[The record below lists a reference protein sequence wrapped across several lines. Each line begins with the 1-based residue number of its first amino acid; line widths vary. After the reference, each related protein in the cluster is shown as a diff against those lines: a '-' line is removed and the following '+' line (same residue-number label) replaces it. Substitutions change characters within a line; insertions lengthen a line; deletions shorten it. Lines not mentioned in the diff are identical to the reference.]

1 MNFIQNSADCHA
13 FSPAALKLAITENS
27 IKHSKMPVYVNSIG
41 SVSAQKTFDNAI
53 FLEEIVRYN
62 NTVLEVIAPNY
73 KDYIPPAAARRMAKG
88 IKMSTVSAKTA
99 MTEAAIEENE
109 IDAIIVGTGLG
120 CIGDSEKFVSDI
132 IDNDEQF
139 LTPTRFIQ
147 SSHNTVAG
155 QIALGIG
162 CKGHNF
168 TYVHSAI
175 SFESAVLDAKMQL
188 ENGEANHILV
198 GGVDELVDHHVN
210 THRLIGHIK
219 QEPVETLSI
228 LKSATKGTIFS
239 EGANFF
245 TLSSEKRPSCYAELL
260 GIKTYNTLAENQLTA
275 KTHAFL
281 SENGIEPDAIDVIIL
296 GNNGDVEFDS
306 YYDTVASGF
315 KDTAQV
321 YFKHLSGEFD
331 TASGFAFWLANKILK
346 EQRIP
351 DVVRLNSVAVTA
363 PKSVLIYNQY
373 RGENHSLTLLRK
385 C

>member
-1 MNFIQNSADCHA
+1 
-13 FSPAALKLAITENS
+13 
-27 IKHSKMPVYVNSIG
+27 MPVYVNSIA
-41 SVSAQKTFDNAI
+41 SVSAQKTFDNSF
-53 FLEEIVRYN
+53 FLEDIVRYN
-62 NTVLEVIAPNY
+62 DTVLEIIAPDY
-73 KDYIPPAAARRMAKG
+73 KAYIPPAAARRMAKG
-88 IKMSTVSAKTA
+88 IKMSTVSAMTA
-99 MTEAAIEENE
+99 MTEAAMEEKE

-155 QIALGIG
+155 QIALGMG

-219 QEPVETLSI
+219 REPVETTSVLESG
-228 LKSATKGTIFS
+228 TKGAVFS
-239 EGANFF
+239 EGAHFF
-245 TLSSEKRPSCYAELL
+245 VFSNNQRSSCYAELL
-260 GIKTYNTLAENQLTA
+260 AVKTYNTLDEDQVAE
-275 KTHAFL
+275 KTQSFL
-281 SENGIEPDAIDVIIL
+281 SENGMEPDSVDVIVL
-296 GNNGDVEFDS
+296 GYNGDVEFDG
-306 YYDTVASGF
+306 YYDGLANELF
-315 KDTAQV
+315 KNTSQV

-331 TASGFAFWLANKILK
+331 TASGFGFWLANKILK
-346 EQRIP
+346 TQTVP
-351 DVVRLNSVAVTA
+351 DAVRLNSVEVNS
-363 PKSVLIYNQY
+363 PKTVLIYNQY

>member
-1 MNFIQNSADCHA
+1 
-13 FSPAALKLAITENS
+13 
-27 IKHSKMPVYVNSIG
+27 MPVFINSIG
-41 SVSAQKTFDNAI
+41 SVSAQKTFDNAL
-53 FLEEIVRYN
+53 FLEEIVRYTD
-62 NTVLEVIAPNY
+62 TVLEIIAPNY

-99 MTEAAIEENE
+99 MTEAGIEENE

-155 QIALGIG
+155 QIALGMG

-188 ENGEANHILV
+188 ENGEATHILV

-219 QEPVETLSI
+219 QEPVETMSVLNSG
-228 LKSATKGTIFS
+228 TKGAVFS

-260 GIKTYNTLAENQLTA
+260 GVKTFNTLAQNQLTT
-275 KTHAFL
+275 KTQAFL
-281 SENGIEPDAIDVIIL
+281 SENGIEPDAIDVVIL
-296 GNNGDVEFDS
+296 GNNGDVEFDG
-306 YYDTVASGF
+306 YYDTLANGLF
-315 KDTAQV
+315 KDTVQV
-321 YFKHLSGEFD
+321 CFKHLSGEFD
-331 TASGFAFWLANKILK
+331 TASSFGFWLANKILK
-346 EQRIP
+346 EERIP
-351 DVVRLNSVAVTA
+351 EAVRLNSVAVTA

>member
-1 MNFIQNSADCHA
+1 
-13 FSPAALKLAITENS
+13 
-27 IKHSKMPVYVNSIG
+27 MPVFVNSIG
-41 SVSAQKTFDNAI
+41 SVSAQKTFDNSL

-62 NTVLEVIAPNY
+62 DTVLESIAPNY

-99 MTEAAIEENE
+99 MTEAAMEENQ

-155 QIALGIG
+155 QIALGMG

-188 ENGEANHILV
+188 ENGEATHILV

-219 QEPVETLSI
+219 QEPVETMSV
-228 LKSATKGTIFS
+228 LKSGTKGAIFS
-239 EGANFF
+239 EGATFF
-245 TLSSEKRPSCYAELL
+245 TLSSEKRASCYAELL
-260 GIKTYNTLAENQLTA
+260 GIKTYNTLAEEQLTA

-281 SENGIEPDAIDVIIL
+281 SENGIEPVAIDVIIL

-306 YYDTVASGF
+306 YYDTLANGLF

-331 TASGFAFWLANKILK
+331 TASGFGFWLANKILK

-351 DVVRLNSVAVTA
+351 DAVRLNSVAVTT

>member
-1 MNFIQNSADCHA
+1 
-13 FSPAALKLAITENS
+13 
-27 IKHSKMPVYVNSIG
+27 MPVYINSIG
-41 SVSAQKTFDNAI
+41 SVSAQKTFDNAL
-53 FLEEIVRYN
+53 FLEEIVPYN
-62 NTVLEVIAPNY
+62 GTVLEIIAPNY
-73 KDYIPPAAARRMAKG
+73 KEYIPPAAARRMAKG

-99 MTEAAIEENE
+99 MTEAAMEENE

-132 IDNDEQF
+132 LDNDEQF

-155 QIALGIG
+155 QIALGMG

-188 ENGEANHILV
+188 ENDEIKNVLV

-219 QEPVETLSI
+219 HEPVETMSV
-228 LKSATKGTIFS
+228 LKSGTNGAVFS
-239 EGANFF
+239 EGAHFF
-245 TLSSEKRPSCYAELL
+245 TLSNKKRSSCYAELL
-260 GIKTYNTLAENQLTA
+260 AIKTYNTLAGNQVSE
-275 KTHAFL
+275 KTQSFL
-281 SENGIEPDAIDVIIL
+281 SENGMEPDAVDIIIL
-296 GNNGDVEFDS
+296 GYNGDVEFDG
-306 YYDTVASGF
+306 YYDTLAKGLF

-331 TASGFAFWLANKILK
+331 TASGFGFWLANKILK
-346 EQRIP
+346 RQTVP
-351 DVVRLNSVAVTA
+351 DAVLLNSVAANSAKT
-363 PKSVLIYNQY
+363 VLIYNQY
-373 RGENHSLTLLRK
+373 RGENHSFTLLRK

>member
-1 MNFIQNSADCHA
+1 
-13 FSPAALKLAITENS
+13 
-27 IKHSKMPVYVNSIG
+27 MPVYINSIG
-41 SVSAQKTFDNAI
+41 SVSAQKTFDNSL
-53 FLEEIVRYN
+53 FLEEIVRYDD
-62 NTVLEVIAPNY
+62 TVLEIIAPNY

-99 MTEAAIEENE
+99 MTEAAIDEGE

-132 IDNDEQF
+132 IENDEQF

-155 QIALGIG
+155 QIALGMG

-188 ENGEANHILV
+188 ENGEATHILV

-219 QEPVETLSI
+219 QEPVETMSV
-228 LKSATKGTIFS
+228 LKSGTKGTVFS
-239 EGANFF
+239 EGAHFF
-245 TLSSEKRPSCYAELL
+245 TLSSEKRPSCYSELI
-260 GIKTYNTLAENQLTA
+260 GVKTYNTLAKDQLHA
-275 KTHAFL
+275 KTQAFL
-281 SENGIEPDAIDVIIL
+281 SENGVEPDAVDVIIL
-296 GNNGDVEFDS
+296 GYNGDVEFDG
-306 YYDTVASGF
+306 YYDGLAHGPF
-315 KDTAQV
+315 KNTGQV
-321 YFKHLSGEFD
+321 YFKHLSGEYD
-331 TASGFAFWLANKILK
+331 TASGFGFWLANKILK

-351 DVVRLNSVAVTA
+351 DAVRLNSVAVNA
-363 PKSVLIYNQY
+363 PKTILIYNQY
-373 RGENHSLTLLRK
+373 RGENHSLTLLQK

>member
-1 MNFIQNSADCHA
+1 MNPAYINS
-13 FSPAALKLAITENS
+13 L
-27 IKHSKMPVYVNSIG
+27 G
-41 SVSAQKTFDNAI
+41 SVSAQKTFDNSS
-53 FLEEIVRYN
+53 FLEDIVRYDG
-62 NTVLEVIAPNY
+62 TVLEVMAPDY
-73 KDYIPPAAARRMAKG
+73 KAFIPPAAARRMAKG

-99 MTEAAIEENE
+99 MAGAALEEND

-120 CIGDSEKFVSDI
+120 CIGDSEKFVGDI

-155 QIALGIG
+155 QIALGMG

-175 SFESAVLDAKMQL
+175 SFESALIDAKMQL
-188 ENGEANHILV
+188 ETGEANHILV

-219 QEPVETLSI
+219 QEPVETMSV
-228 LKSATKGTIFS
+228 LKSGTAGAVFS
-239 EGANFF
+239 EGAHFF
-245 TLSSEKRPSCYAELL
+245 VLSGEKRPSCYSELVAV
-260 GIKTYNTLAENQLTA
+260 KTFNTLGDGQLCD
-275 KTHAFL
+275 KTESFL
-281 SENGIEPDAIDVIIL
+281 TENGMNSDSVDAIIL
-296 GNNGDVEFDS
+296 GYNGDSDFDG
-306 YYDTVASGF
+306 YYDTLVSGLF
-315 KDTAQV
+315 EEKTQI

-331 TASGFAFWLANKILK
+331 TASGFGFWLGNKILK
-346 EQRIP
+346 HQSVP
-351 DVVRLNSVAVTA
+351 KAVQLNSVVSDSIETL
-363 PKSVLIYNQY
+363 LIYNQY

>member
-1 MNFIQNSADCHA
+1 
-13 FSPAALKLAITENS
+13 
-27 IKHSKMPVYVNSIG
+27 MPVYINSIG
-41 SVSAQKTFDNAI
+41 SVSAQKTFDNSL
-53 FLEEIVRYN
+53 FLEEIVSYN
-62 NTVLEVIAPNY
+62 DTVLEIIAPNY

-99 MTEAAIEENE
+99 MIEAAMEEDE

-132 IDNDEQF
+132 LDNDEQF

-155 QIALGIG
+155 QIALGMG

-175 SFESAVLDAKMQL
+175 SFESAVMDAKMQL
-188 ENGEANHILV
+188 ENGEAKNILV

-219 QEPVETLSI
+219 QEPVETMSVLTSG
-228 LKSATKGTIFS
+228 TKGSVFS
-239 EGANFF
+239 EGAHFF
-245 TLSSEKRPSCYAELL
+245 TLSNEKRSSCYAELL
-260 GIKTYNTLAENQLTA
+260 AVTTYNTLAENKVSE
-275 KTHAFL
+275 KTQSFL
-281 SENGIEPDAIDVIIL
+281 SENGMEPDDIDVIIL
-296 GNNGDVEFDS
+296 GYNGDVEFDG
-306 YYDTVASGF
+306 YYDTLATALF
-315 KDTAQV
+315 KEVAQV
-321 YFKHLSGEFD
+321 YYKHLSGEFD
-331 TASGFAFWLANKILK
+331 TASGFGFWLGNKLLK

-351 DVVRLNSVAVTA
+351 DAVRLNSVSANS
-363 PKSVLIYNQY
+363 PKNVLIYNQY

-385 C
+385 F